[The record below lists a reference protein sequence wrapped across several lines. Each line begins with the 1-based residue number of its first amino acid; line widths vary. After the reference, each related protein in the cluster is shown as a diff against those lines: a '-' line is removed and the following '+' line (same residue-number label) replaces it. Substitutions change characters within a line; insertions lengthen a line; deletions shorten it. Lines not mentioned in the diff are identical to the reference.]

1 MNNNIKPLEMGGLVK
16 EIDIMKE
23 HIDILIEDVDKLRQL
38 IHNNKKALEN
48 MSEGNLSFI
57 TLAMN
62 RLVEIIEEIINI
74 NKEV

>member
-1 MNNNIKPLEMGGLVK
+1 
-16 EIDIMKE
+16 MKE

>member
-1 MNNNIKPLEMGGLVK
+1 MGGLVK